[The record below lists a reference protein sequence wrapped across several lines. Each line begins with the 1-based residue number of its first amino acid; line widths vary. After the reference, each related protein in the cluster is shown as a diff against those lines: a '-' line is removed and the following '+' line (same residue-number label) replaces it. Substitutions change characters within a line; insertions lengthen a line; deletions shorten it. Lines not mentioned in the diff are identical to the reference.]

1 MNLLKNTSNKDAII
15 LLNQIICL
23 GEKHNISIDKSNL
36 CQELEEG
43 TLVISLN
50 NINKTLHIYSK
61 QNSDLSISIPNITAS
76 DLKSVR
82 PKALLRYSV
91 GIIKCK

>member
-1 MNLLKNTSNKDAII
+1 MNILNNKSEKDNGI

-23 GEKHNISIDKSNL
+23 GEKHNVSINKSDL

-50 NINKTLHIYSK
+50 NIDKTLHIYSK
-61 QNSDLSISIPNITAS
+61 QNSDLSITIPNTTAS
-76 DLKSVR
+76 NLKSVR
-82 PKALLRYSV
+82 PKALLRYS
-91 GIIKCK
+91 IDSINK

>member
-23 GEKHNISIDKSNL
+23 GEKHNVSIDKSNI
-36 CQELEEG
+36 CQELKEG

-50 NINKTLHIYSK
+50 NIDKTLHIYSK
-61 QNSDLSISIPNITAS
+61 QNSDLSITIPNTTVS

-91 GIIKCK
+91 GSIR